1 MDTWFIPMIAGLLAT
16 LLLAIAVVRVKAAK
30 SGEAK
35 RRDHGSVEVT
45 ITRRELDPSILART
59 SVASRH
65 PLAAVAS
72 NPGSGTAILSQS
84 TFPRPA
90 NATMVSGPTAATATT
105 QAARIPKA
113 GEWQFRNTG
122 PLLSKTERGFLE
134 RLEQVIA
141 GRCRVAVQV
150 HLGGIIQPREPLPP
164 PVWARH
170 RGMLHRRLDYVL
182 CSHEYEVIGVVELD
196 DWTHTGRSQSDKDRI
211 LDAALGSAGIPI
223 LRIHPRQTH
232 DWQGLQ
238 SMLQR
243 SFRLA

>member
-1 MDTWFIPMIAGLLAT
+1 MIAGLLAT
-16 LLLAIAVVRVKAAK
+16 LLLAIAVVRVKAARI
-30 SGEAK
+30 GDAK
-35 RRDHGSVEVT
+35 RRDHGNVEVA

-59 SVASRH
+59 SGASRH
-65 PLAAVAS
+65 PTTTTIAS
-72 NPGSGTAILSQS
+72 NAGSGTAILSQS
-84 TFPRPA
+84 TFVRPA
-90 NATMVSGPTAATATT
+90 NAAMAPGPTPGTATAATT

-170 RGMLHRRLDYVL
+170 RGILHRRLDYVL

-243 SFRLA
+243 SFGLA